1 MKRNSH
7 CWWRI
12 GFPVLTFFFVSVA
25 RAGEPAIG
33 AATSLAE
40 LRQQLEAHVNQPR
53 FAGALWGVKA
63 AIVGS
68 GQTVFEHQP
77 IRLMSPAS
85 NSKLYTGALAL
96 DRFGGEFRIVTPIL
110 ASAKPDAAGRIAGDL
125 IVSGR
130 GDPSWKAKPR
140 GGDFWRTFD
149 PFVAVLKQA
158 GVRHITGSVVG
169 DATFFHSPPYGA
181 GWVAED
187 LTDDYGAEVSA
198 LTLEENFIDVRVTA
212 AATAGQPCTIEVLY
226 PLSGLVVHNRTVTA
240 PEGTAR
246 SLHSWRAPGGNTVYL
261 FGEMPLGGAEY
272 LLDLTVPQPER
283 WFAATLREALIRAG
297 ITVDGEARGVRW
309 PEASPVPAGAVKMG
323 EVMSPPLREMVAA
336 FMKPSQNLET
346 DLIFAQVGEAVRPA
360 DAPIW
365 RTTEP
370 FAVGGLREFLD
381 RSGLPADEVKF
392 DEGSGLSRNNLAS
405 ANATVALLRFMAA
418 HREANAFA
426 DSLPIAGVDGTLRRR
441 MKTTAAEGNVRAKTG
456 TLRWASSLSG
466 YVTTAAGERLA
477 FSVMLNR
484 SVTPTGRFAR
494 DDVDA
499 IAVMLAGFQGRIEA
513 SGVNSEARKP

>member
-7 CWWRI
+7 GWWTI
-12 GFPVLTFFFVSVA
+12 GFPLLAFLTVA
-25 RAGEPAIG
+25 VAQAAEAVVE
-33 AATSLAE
+33 AATSLPE
-40 LRQQLEAHVNQPR
+40 LRQQLDAHVNQPR
-53 FAGALWGVKA
+53 FAGALWGVKVA
-63 AIVGS
+63 SVDS

-96 DRFGGEFRIVTPIL
+96 DRFGGDFRIVTPIL
-110 ASAKPDAAGRIAGDL
+110 ATAKPDAAGRIAGDL

-149 PFVAVLKQA
+149 PFIAVLKQA
-158 GVRHITGSVVG
+158 GVRHIAGAVVG
-169 DATFFHSPPYGA
+169 DATFFHSPAYGA
-181 GWVAED
+181 GWVVED
-187 LTDDYGAEVSA
+187 LTDDYGAELSA
-198 LTLEENFIDVRVTA
+198 LTLEENFIDVRVTPA
-212 AATAGQPCTIEVLY
+212 AIAGQPCQVEVLY
-226 PLSGLVVHNRTVTA
+226 PLSGLVFLNRTVTA

-246 SLHSWRAPGGNTVYL
+246 SLHSWRAPGGNIVYL
-261 FGEMPLGGAEY
+261 FGEMPVGGAEH
-272 LLDLTVPQPER
+272 LLDVTIPQPER

-297 ITVDGEARGVRW
+297 ITVGGEARIVRW
-309 PEASPVPAGAVKMG
+309 PEASPVPQGAVKLG
-323 EVMSPPLREMVAA
+323 ELTSPPLRDMVAA

-360 DAPIW
+360 DAPLW

-370 FAVGGLREFLD
+370 LAVGALRDFLS
-381 RSGLPADEVKF
+381 RSGLPADEVRF
-392 DEGSGLSRNNLAS
+392 DEGSGLSRNNLTS

-418 HREANAFA
+418 HREAKAFA
-426 DSLPIAGVDGTLRRR
+426 ESLPIAGVDGSLRRR
-441 MKTTAAEGNVRAKTG
+441 MKATAAEGNVLAKTG

-477 FSVMLNR
+477 FSAMLNR

-494 DDVDA
+494 EDVDA
-499 IAVMLAGFQGRIEA
+499 IAVMLAGFRGRIDVG
-513 SGVNSEARKP
+513 GVNLEARKP